1 MSKLDF
7 IFEMITY
14 LISNSFPLH
23 HDLLVAAI
31 LQRL

>member
-14 LISNSFPLH
+14 LISSNFPLH

-31 LQRL
+31 LQWL